1 MYLLKNLD
9 YLMRVNR
16 LSRARLAREL
26 DIAPSTINTWF
37 SKGCENI
44 SLRFLIKISDY
55 FKITIDDLVNTD
67 LEAGKSDKE
76 IQLMQSIGRILRIMK
91 EGDDN

>member
-9 YLMRVNR
+9 YLMRVNH